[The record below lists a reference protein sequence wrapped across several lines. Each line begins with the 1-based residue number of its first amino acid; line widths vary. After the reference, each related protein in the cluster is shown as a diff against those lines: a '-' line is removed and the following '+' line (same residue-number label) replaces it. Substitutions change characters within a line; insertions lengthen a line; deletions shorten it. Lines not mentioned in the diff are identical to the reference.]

1 MADFIQEHPVP
12 LPLPVE
18 QVAFIRTYPDF
29 VGQPVDAAT
38 ASKMTARLDTL
49 EAAFMARR
57 PVAIRPTITAAPA
70 PVIQISPVSTTTQTT
85 STQVSSPQATAS
97 AAAKATATVT
107 TPLASASASASASA
121 TSTITS
127 TTTAQGKT
135 VTTVA
140 SSAPL
145 AAGETIQ
152 QRIARMLA
160 EAQAQTAV
168 I

>member
-1 MADFIQEHPVP
+1 MTTAFIQEIPEP
-12 LPLPVE
+12 LPLPEE
-18 QVAFIRTYPDF
+18 QVEFIRTYPDF
-29 VGQPVDAAT
+29 ISGPIDPVKMQAT
-38 ASKMTARLDTL
+38 IDKA
-49 EAAFMARR
+49 EADFIAQRARR
-57 PVAIRPTITAAPA
+57 PVARPAVVSA
-70 PVIQISPVSTTTQTT
+70 PVNQTRPVATTTTQAT
-85 STQVSSPQATAS
+85 STQVSSPQVTAS

-127 TTTAQGKT
+127 TTTATGKT